1 MRCHLHDD
9 WRFFDLGSSDKS
21 RSIEYPFSKPGVY
34 LSAILAALSIVLALL
49 LLTDPIALIL
59 YFASTCLLT
68 FVTLEIKIYV
78 FSRRKSEAPE
88 EYSVTEPEGSSNSS
102 NKWKTIFLM
111 VCFVIGMAMPL
122 ILLSIL
128 DVTSWFISLN
138 GFISGVSLSEVI
150 LFYYYSR

>member
-1 MRCHLHDD
+1 M
-9 WRFFDLGSSDKS
+9 GSSYKS
-21 RSIEYPFSKPGVY
+21 RSIEYPFSKSGVY

-49 LLTDPIALIL
+49 LLTDPITLIL

-78 FSRRKSEAPE
+78 FSRRKSEVPE
-88 EYSVTEPEGSSNSS
+88 EYSVTKPQGS
-102 NKWKTIFLM
+102 NKLKTIFLM
-111 VCFVIGMAMPL
+111 VCFIIAMAMPL